1 MNNVEY
7 NNNFTKVIFYT
18 VISSSSYD
26 GGAVATCIMG
36 ALSGDLDLTIVF
48 RVLNFGDA
56 FCRITMNNAMGPHI
70 SAISLISDNMFA
82 IHPNNSP
89 NKFNQVD
96 QMSLL
101 QHC

>member
-1 MNNVEY
+1 MNITIITDILY

-48 RVLNFGDA
+48 RVLN
-56 FCRITMNNAMGPHI
+56 
-70 SAISLISDNMFA
+70 LA
-82 IHPNNSP
+82 IH
-89 NKFNQVD
+89 FVE
-96 QMSLL
+96 L
-101 QHC
+101 QE